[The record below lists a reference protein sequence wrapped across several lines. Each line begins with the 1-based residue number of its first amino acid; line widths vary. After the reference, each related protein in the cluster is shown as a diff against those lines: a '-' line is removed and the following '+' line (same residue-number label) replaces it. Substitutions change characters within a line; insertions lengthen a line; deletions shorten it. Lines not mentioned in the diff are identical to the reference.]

1 MPPPPY
7 GLLRPP
13 PSLPSG
19 ADGMRRYLATAL
31 DCYLCL
37 LAAGLLARPYVH
49 AADTGRAVVLTA
61 LPALA
66 LSFVNQVL
74 LTAAV
79 RGSAGKLIMG
89 IRVVGLP
96 DARRPGL
103 GQLIRRW
110 LYGLVR
116 PPLQPWHWLRPRPAR
131 TGAPRPGN
139 PRPTSGQPGNP
150 QPGIAQPECSRHG
163 SVADDDVAGLRQVR
177 RGDLRTYRRSVAAHA
192 SA

>member
-1 MPPPPY
+1 
-7 GLLRPP
+7 
-13 PSLPSG
+13 
-19 ADGMRRYLATAL
+19 MRRYLAIAL

-37 LAAGLLARPYVH
+37 LAAGLLTRPYVH
-49 AADTGRAVVLTA
+49 AAETGRAVVLIA

-89 IRVVGLP
+89 VRVVGLP

-103 GQLIRRW
+103 GQLVRRW

-116 PPLQPWHWLRPRPAR
+116 PPLQPWYWLRPQPAR
-131 TGAPRPGN
+131 TCVPRS
-139 PRPTSGQPGNP
+139 TSGQHGNP
-150 QPGIAQPECSRHG
+150 QPGIAQPECPRPG

-192 SA
+192 SS

>member
-1 MPPPPY
+1 
-7 GLLRPP
+7 
-13 PSLPSG
+13 
-19 ADGMRRYLATAL
+19 MRRYLAIAL

-37 LAAGLLARPYVH
+37 LAAGLLTRPYVH
-49 AADTGRAVVLTA
+49 AAETGRAVILTA

-79 RGSAGKLIMG
+79 RASAGKLIMG
-89 IRVVGLP
+89 VRVVGLP

-116 PPLQPWHWLRPRPAR
+116 LPLQPWYRLRKRPAR
-131 TGAPRPGN
+131 PGARRPAC
-139 PRPTSGQPGNP
+139 GQPGIP
-150 QPGIAQPECSRHG
+150 QPGVPQPEGSRPG
-163 SVADDDVAGLRQVR
+163 SMADDDVAGLRQVR

>member
-1 MPPPPY
+1 
-7 GLLRPP
+7 
-13 PSLPSG
+13 
-19 ADGMRRYLATAL
+19 MRRYLAIAL

-37 LAAGLLARPYVH
+37 LAAGLLTRPYVH
-49 AADTGRAVVLTA
+49 AAETGRAVVLTA

-89 IRVVGLP
+89 VRVVGLP

-116 PPLQPWHWLRPRPAR
+116 PPLQPWYWLRPRPVR
-131 TGAPRPGN
+131 TGVPRPGV
-139 PRPTSGQPGNP
+139 PRPTGGQPGIP
-150 QPGIAQPECSRHG
+150 QPGIAQPECARSR